1 MHSPVISPGAVP
13 HADPGRHRH
22 VFAAASQP
30 IGTLVEQE
38 AVVPVVPQSHVKS
51 EPDGT
56 MTPSLSVKHGSDDT
70 T

>member
-38 AVVPVVPQSHVKS
+38 AVVPVVPQSHVKA
-51 EPDGT
+51 EPEAT
-56 MTPSLSVKHGSDDT
+56 LKPLPSAKHGADDT